1 MNKCQ
6 CILLANC
13 TLGSV
18 LRRLLLLCKMQFTRN
33 IPVLKG
39 VNMRRCASF
48 QCQLFLKNSMAKL
61 QKNLNPLK
69 IDRFILI
76 QISTVI
82 RRSLKPNNE
91 AIYCGAFDHRPN
103 KPTFRTSI
111 H

>member
-1 MNKCQ
+1 MHIISKLYFGQ
-6 CILLANC
+6 CITGITSFMQNAIHSKYSC
-13 TLGSV
+13 FKGSEHASV
-18 LRRLLLLCKMQFTRN
+18 CI
-33 IPVLKG
+33 IPMPTIFKKFNG
-39 VNMRRCASF
+39 KTS
-48 QCQLFLKNSMAKL
+48 
-61 QKNLNPLK
+61 KNLNPLK
-69 IDRFILI
+69 IDPFILI